1 MDRAIP
7 QMKLPSG
14 KTKATSAVR
23 FISQLRER
31 PDLRHDK
38 RERERLLTVQ
48 QSAPVLP
55 VYLTD
60 IGQRPLKR
68 TINKAQTN
76 DTNHLQMK
84 QTS

>member
-1 MDRAIP
+1 
-7 QMKLPSG
+7 MKLPSG

-48 QSAPVLP
+48 QA
-55 VYLTD
+55 
-60 IGQRPLKR
+60 
-68 TINKAQTN
+68 
-76 DTNHLQMK
+76 HLYCRFTW
-84 QTS
+84 QTSGNAH